1 MNANDAIFNGL
12 VSGMVEVGKM
22 FEAQE
27 YFVPELLM
35 CADALYAGLDILKP
49 HVQQMDLGVKG
60 SVVIGT
66 VEGDVHDIGKNIVKM
81 MFDVA
86 GFQVYDLGRDVP
98 LDKFVE
104 EQIRTDSDLVCLS
117 AMMTTTMTGMKKVID
132 DLRKKNPNV
141 KIMIGGAPVSQDVAD
156 KYGADG
162 YAKDATNALKDAINM
177 IDSLKKMKDEVEAK
191 KGEMNARRSGTSCS
205 SRGRRS
211 SGSPSSTGYL
221 GGEIAHLDRAVS
233 IGVARRLNED
243 TLGMLARLQKR
254 AVRHLKAQGL
264 PHAGDAAGLGPEE
277 GHVHLEALRAVQ
289 PQDGGDLGRDR
300 LGRQERAADQPGAR
314 AAAVAGHGAH
324 RRAARGR
331 MRRSRRAAAG
341 RARSAGTTAPPARS
355 PARSGRAATPSS
367 SWCASASAAGTRRP
381 GARSRASPTAGS
393 ASPSAPT
400 GANILAR

>member
-1 MNANDAIFNGL
+1 MVTEEKKAELLAKLKNAVIQYDEDASKETANEVLAVGMNANDAIFNGL
-12 VSGMVEVGKM
+12 VAGMVEVGKM

-49 HVQQMDLGVKG
+49 HVQQMDLGVRG

-98 LDKFVE
+98 LDKFLE

-132 DLRKKNPNV
+132 DLRKKNPNI

-177 IDSLKKMKDEVEAK
+177 IGSLKQMKDEAEAK
-191 KGEMNARRSGTSCS
+191 K
-205 SRGRRS
+205 
-211 SGSPSSTGYL
+211 TG
-221 GGEIAHLDRAVS
+221 
-233 IGVARRLNED
+233 
-243 TLGMLARLQKR
+243 K
-254 AVRHLKAQGL
+254 
-264 PHAGDAAGLGPEE
+264 
-277 GHVHLEALRAVQ
+277 
-289 PQDGGDLGRDR
+289 
-300 LGRQERAADQPGAR
+300 
-314 AAAVAGHGAH
+314 
-324 RRAARGR
+324 
-331 MRRSRRAAAG
+331 
-341 RARSAGTTAPPARS
+341 
-355 PARSGRAATPSS
+355 
-367 SWCASASAAGTRRP
+367 
-381 GARSRASPTAGS
+381 
-393 ASPSAPT
+393 
-400 GANILAR
+400 